1 MIIRLWGKR
10 TSNKEKDYRLIV
22 EWHLDLNLLVKIGNS
37 FSDLIYYTFPENV
50 LVLELEDGFYCTDES
65 VQNNNKRSSVL
76 EDSIDS
82 NTTTTNLQ
90 MKLRM
95 IFKTY

>member
-1 MIIRLWGKR
+1 M
-10 TSNKEKDYRLIV
+10 
-22 EWHLDLNLLVKIGNS
+22 
-37 FSDLIYYTFPENV
+37 IYYTFPENV

-82 NTTTTNLQ
+82 NTTTTSNNNNNNNNSNNNNQAKVRYKAFNNKVIMHLVE
-90 MKLRM
+90 KIIHL
-95 IFKTY
+95 